1 LNHANAY
8 LYSFTHYK
16 NLEAILGVSFDLV
29 DLRFQQNVK
38 QFSPKLGLLWNI
50 TDSTVIR
57 AAYFQGIKKR
67 FNANQTIEPIQIAGF
82 VQFLDNDSA
91 TGAPY
96 KQVGLGLDHKFNQSL
111 YFGLEGIYRQ
121 TKVPMPVIDR
131 LFTGETTLL
140 KVNTNRKNEYSASS
154 YINWTPNKYI
164 STSLEYRLSVFNQRS
179 DDQFFNKNEV
189 VHQIPLSI
197 NYFAPNGFYSKF
209 RATYIY
215 QKTKSDPSASELNSK
230 NKNHL
235 WSLDALLGYRLP
247 KRYGRLEFGVKNLL
261 DDGNENVSAKGNV
274 SVSNSQEIN
283 LLPERTFFGQLVF
296 DFDF

>member
-1 LNHANAY
+1 M
-8 LYSFTHYK
+8 
-16 NLEAILGVSFDLV
+16 VSALTWLIV
-29 DLRFQQNVK
+29 PFQQNVK

-67 FNANQTIEPIQIAGF
+67 FNANQTIEPVQIAGF
-82 VQFLDNDSA
+82 VQFLDNDTA

-96 KQVGLGLDHKFNQSL
+96 EQVGLGLDHKFNQSL
-111 YFGLEGIYRQ
+111 YFGLEGIYRL
-121 TKVPMPVIDR
+121 TKVPLPVTRR

-164 STSLEYRLSVFNQRS
+164 STSLEYHLSVFNRRS
-179 DDQFFNKNEV
+179 GDDQFFNPNLANKNEV
-189 VHQIPLSI
+189 VHQVPVSI

-209 RATYIY
+209 RAAYIY
-215 QKTKSDPSASELNSK
+215 QKTKFGPGAFESSPN
-230 NKNHL
+230 NKSHL

-261 DDGNENVSAKGNV
+261 NDGNENASAKGKNLG
-274 SVSNSQEIN
+274 VSNSQGIN
-283 LLPERTFFGQLVF
+283 LLPERTFFSQLVF